1 MHENIWAERVLNA
14 KHRLL
19 ILTSH
24 NNWFGVSFQPTMER
38 SSKVSPKLSA
48 KWIHR
53 AERVRDWLGLTH
65 GGKPNFFASCKILNL
80 FNTQQPS
87 LQVPKKHANWLDSP
101 TESEENMFVKK
112 KQLYNETQRR
122 RLNPKI
128 RATLDLFTHCPAAPS
143 SLHPKVKSRWMPRW
157 RNPDFQPG
165 PTHSAFNLGWCPN
178 WSSIVGSTWIYAA
191 GGWWRWPD
199 GLSGCSHDFS
209 WRILQLAMVD
219 FSSYGWLLEATN
231 LLLLTE
237 IHRFGPDHWRWFS
250 SWIWPSSME
259 SSAPNPRPIDN

>member
-101 TESEENMFVKK
+101 TESEENIFVKK
-112 KQLYNETQRR
+112 NNYIMKLKDAGSTRKFARLWIFSRTAQRRHLRSTQRWR
-122 RLNPKI
+122 VGGCPVGGTPISSQGLPI
-128 RATLDLFTHCPAAPS
+128 RPSTSADVPTEAPLWDLH
-143 SLHPKVKSRWMPRW
+143 
-157 RNPDFQPG
+157 
-165 PTHSAFNLGWCPN
+165 
-178 WSSIVGSTWIYAA
+178 GSTQLVVDDDDRMVYLDVLMISH
-191 GGWWRWPD
+191 GG
-199 GLSGCSHDFS
+199 
-209 WRILQLAMVD
+209 
-219 FSSYGWLLEATN
+219 FSS
-231 LLLLTE
+231 
-237 IHRFGPDHWRWFS
+237 
-250 SWIWPSSME
+250 
-259 SSAPNPRPIDN
+259 